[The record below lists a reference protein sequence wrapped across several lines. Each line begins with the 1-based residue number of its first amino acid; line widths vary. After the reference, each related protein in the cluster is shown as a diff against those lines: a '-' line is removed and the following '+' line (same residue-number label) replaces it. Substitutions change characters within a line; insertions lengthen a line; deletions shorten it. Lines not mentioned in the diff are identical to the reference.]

1 VNTSIFLSGRS
12 MVVMVLATLAIL
24 WGLPQAFRLAD
35 AWETSSSPR
44 QGVTVRMRD
53 GRTYSGA
60 LVVLPFRG
68 YRLLLPEGGS
78 VSIDDLD
85 DVTIAFNPLPASTQA
100 SGTLPKK

>member
-1 VNTSIFLSGRS
+1 
-12 MVVMVLATLAIL
+12 MVVMLLATLAIL
-24 WGLPQAFRLAD
+24 WGLPQILRLAD

-44 QGVTVRMRD
+44 QGVTVGMQD

-78 VSIDDLD
+78 LLIDDLD
-85 DVTIAFNPLPASTQA
+85 DVTIAFHPLPASLQA
-100 SGTLPKK
+100 SSTLPKKQ